1 MTDMA
6 AVAKAT
12 APKSITTKH
21 LAYELAEQH
30 QLTKHQGL
38 AMMEDL
44 IGMITTHLKK
54 GERVKLVGLGI
65 LQVRNRAARAG
76 RNPKT
81 GEAIQI
87 KASKKVAS
95 APRRNSRRR
104 SDRQG
109 ICGLSD
115 YRPLFPELLHR
126 NDPPEFPPPQASG

>member
-6 AVAKAT
+6 AAAKPT

-30 QLTKHQGL
+30 QFTKQQGL
-38 AMMEDL
+38 DMMEEF

-65 LQVRNRAARAG
+65 LKVRNRAARAG

-87 KASKKVAS
+87 KASKKVAF
-95 APRRNSRRR
+95 R
-104 SDRQG
+104 
-109 ICGLSD
+109 
-115 YRPLFPELLHR
+115 
-126 NDPPEFPPPQASG
+126 ASKDLKMAI

>member
-6 AVAKAT
+6 AAAKPT
-12 APKSITTKH
+12 APTITTKH

-87 KASKKVAS
+87 KASKKVAFRAS
-95 APRRNSRRR
+95 K
-104 SDRQG
+104 
-109 ICGLSD
+109 
-115 YRPLFPELLHR
+115 ELK
-126 NDPPEFPPPQASG
+126 EAV

>member
-6 AVAKAT
+6 AAAEPT

-30 QLTKHQGL
+30 QLTKQQGL
-38 AMMEDL
+38 DMMEEF

-87 KASKKVAS
+87 KASKKVAF
-95 APRRNSRRR
+95 R
-104 SDRQG
+104 
-109 ICGLSD
+109 
-115 YRPLFPELLHR
+115 
-126 NDPPEFPPPQASG
+126 ASKDLKMAI